1 MEEKN
6 LRRSSENINTADTAA
21 TDASVKP
28 ARSARSSGSARSA
41 KADKTVKTAKSAKT
55 AKAEKAESA
64 QTSQT
69 AKKPAPRRTKKQQGD
84 VIFALDIGT
93 RTVVGVL
100 AEKTADSYR
109 LIDMQTQAHESRSM
123 TDGQIE
129 DIEIRQDCAG
139 AETVHK
145 ASAGMHCRRRTRAEN
160 PPAQEQLRCFR
171 AEVDNR
177 RGYPR
182 RRA

>member
-55 AKAEKAESA
+55 AKAEKAEST

-129 DIEIRQDCAG
+129 DCAG

-145 ASAGMHCRRRTRAEN
+145 ASAGMHCRRRTSAEN

>member
-55 AKAEKAESA
+55 AKAEKAEST

-109 LIDMQTQAHESRSM
+109 LIDMQTQAHE
-123 TDGQIE
+123 T
-129 DIEIRQDCAG
+129 A
-139 AETVHK
+139 
-145 ASAGMHCRRRTRAEN
+145 
-160 PPAQEQLRCFR
+160 P
-171 AEVDNR
+171 
-177 RGYPR
+177 
-182 RRA
+182 